1 VSLDLTPRPRLRMTR
16 LLPLI
21 AGATL
26 WFSTAPAQVAHRDT
40 GFLSEAALK
49 ELLYTVADD
58 SMLGRT
64 ARAGGHD
71 RAVLFLARELQ
82 RAGLEP
88 AGENGSYF
96 QTVPLVRR
104 SLDTATTMAV
114 SVTTLKLLDD
124 FSPFLPQA
132 GQPRSI
138 NGVQVVFGGR
148 LGDSSSYISAAVAA
162 NKIVLLDAPTDLT
175 RAGVFRGVTFP
186 TGGRFGSAAA
196 VALATLDSIPRHE
209 RLPFSSL
216 RLDDGTSRNLAD
228 NPTSILVTQQAA
240 SKLLGRPLSGAR
252 PGDLGEIVRG
262 RVVVIEQPQPVRNV
276 VARLTGADPAR
287 AGQYVAIGAHSD
299 AQGVGSP
306 LNADSLRLVRRAHL
320 FGIDAGVATPASQN
334 AAALDS
340 IYNGADD
347 NGSGSVVVLAV
358 AKALVAAR
366 PRPRRSVLFLWH
378 AAEEAGLRGS
388 SWFTAHPTVPL
399 DSMIAYINLD
409 MVGRGGEDDMPGGNP
424 DLVRLLSV
432 EPTDYGL
439 ANAIRRSNQGQG
451 RPLAFDGTD
460 PEQAI
465 CRSDQLPFMRAGI
478 PVAMLTTGSHAD
490 YHAVSD
496 EAQYI
501 DYGKLSRIAVLM
513 RDCLVMLAREFERPA
528 AVSGLRRQPCT

>member
-1 VSLDLTPRPRLRMTR
+1 VPQLTGV
-16 LLPLI
+16 LPLI

-40 GFLSEAALK
+40 SFLSEAALK
-49 ELLYTVADD
+49 ELLYNFADD

-64 ARAGGHD
+64 ARAGDHD
-71 RAVLFLARELQ
+71 RAVLFLTRELQ

-104 SLDTATTMAV
+104 SLDAATAMAV
-114 SVTTLKLLDD
+114 SATPLKLLDD
-124 FSPFLPQA
+124 FIPFLPQA

-148 LGDSSSYISAAVAA
+148 LGDSSSYISAAAAA

-175 RAGVFRGVTFP
+175 RARVLRGVTFSP
-186 TGGRFGSAAA
+186 GGRFGSAAA
-196 VALATLDSIPRHE
+196 VALATLDTIPGRE
-209 RLPFSSL
+209 RVPFSTL
-216 RLDDGTSRNLAD
+216 RLDDGTSRNVAE
-228 NPTSILVTQQAA
+228 NPTSILVTQQTA

-262 RVVVIEQPQPVRNV
+262 RVVVNELPQPVRNV
-276 VARLTGADPAR
+276 VARLAGADPAR

-299 AQGVGSP
+299 AQGVGP
-306 LNADSLRLVRRAHL
+306 PR
-320 FGIDAGVATPASQN
+320 N
-334 AAALDS
+334 AAARDS

-366 PRPRRSVLFLWH
+366 PRLGRSVLFLWH

-388 SWFTAHPTVPL
+388 SWFTEHPTVPL

-409 MVGRGGEDDMPGGNP
+409 MVGRGGEADIPGGNP
-424 DLVRLLSV
+424 NFVRLLLV
-432 EPTDYGL
+432 EPADYGL
-439 ANAIRRSNQGQG
+439 ADAIRRSNQRQG
-451 RPLAFDGTD
+451 RPLAIDSTD
-460 PEQAI
+460 PERAI

-513 RDCLVMLAREFERPA
+513 RDCLLVLAREFERPA
-528 AVSGLRRQPCT
+528 AVSGPLRQPCIWQG

>member
-1 VSLDLTPRPRLRMTR
+1 V
-16 LLPLI
+16 
-21 AGATL
+21 
-26 WFSTAPAQVAHRDT
+26 
-40 GFLSEAALK
+40 
-49 ELLYTVADD
+49 
-58 SMLGRT
+58 
-64 ARAGGHD
+64 
-71 RAVLFLARELQ
+71 
-82 RAGLEP
+82 
-88 AGENGSYF
+88 
-96 QTVPLVRR
+96 
-104 SLDTATTMAV
+104 AV
-114 SVTTLKLLDD
+114 STTTLELLDD
-124 FSPFLPQA
+124 FIPFLLQA

-148 LGDSSSYISAAVAA
+148 LGDSSSYISAAAAA

-175 RAGVFRGVTFP
+175 RARVFRGVTFSA
-186 TGGRFGSAAA
+186 GGRFGSAAA

-209 RLPFSSL
+209 RVPFSTL
-216 RLDDGTSRNLAD
+216 RLDDGASRNLAE
-228 NPTSILVTQQAA
+228 NPTSILVTQQTA

-262 RVVVIEQPQPVRNV
+262 RVVVSEQPQPVRNV

-306 LNADSLRLVRRAHL
+306 L
-320 FGIDAGVATPASQN
+320 T
-334 AAALDS
+334 AALDS

-366 PRPRRSVLFLWH
+366 LRLRRSVLFLWH
-378 AAEEAGLRGS
+378 AAEEASLRGS
-388 SWFTAHPTVPL
+388 SWFTEHPTVPL
-399 DSMIAYINLD
+399 DSMIAYVNLD
-409 MVGRGGEDDMPGGNP
+409 MVGRGGEADIPGGSP
-424 DLVRLLSV
+424 DFVRLLSV
-432 EPTDYGL
+432 EPAEYGL
-439 ANAIRRSNQGQG
+439 ADAIRRSNQGQG

-460 PEQAI
+460 PERAI

-513 RDCLVMLAREFERPA
+513 RDCLLVLAREFERPA
-528 AVSGLRRQPCT
+528 SVSGLLRQPCG